1 MKLYTLHR
9 NSAGERVRIALDL
22 KGVAYEYVSYTTLGR
37 EAYRRINPQGL
48 LPTLEVDG
56 QLITQSPAILQ
67 YLEETHP
74 DPPLLPADPILR
86 AQARAFG
93 QVVASE
99 MHALTVLRIRRF
111 LGRELGVHEQGLRRW
126 VHHWLTEGLAT
137 LEALLER
144 RPTAWPFC
152 YGETPG
158 WADLH
163 LIPQI
168 RNARRL
174 GCDLTPYPLLT
185 GVEARCVP
193 LDAFRRA
200 RPEAQP
206 DYSEQDP
213 GLTG

>member
-9 NSAGERVRIALDL
+9 NSAGERVRIALNL
-22 KGVAYEYVSYTTLGR
+22 KGIAYDYVSYTTLGR
-37 EAYRRINPQGL
+37 EAYLHINPQGL
-48 LPTLEVDG
+48 LPTLELDR

-67 YLEETHP
+67 YLEETYP
-74 DPPLLPADPILR
+74 APPLLPTDPILR

-93 QVVASE
+93 QVIASE

-111 LGRELGVHEQGLRRW
+111 LGRELGVGEAGLRRW
-126 VHHWLTEGLAT
+126 VGHWLDEGLMT
-137 LEALLER
+137 LEAMLQR
-144 RPTAWPFC
+144 RPATWPFC
-152 YGETPG
+152 YGATPG

-163 LIPQI
+163 LVPQI
-168 RNARRL
+168 RNARRF
-174 GCDLTPYPLLT
+174 GCDLAAYPLLT
-185 GVEARCVP
+185 GVEARCVD

-206 DYSEQDP
+206 DYSGQDP

>member
-9 NSAGERVRIALDL
+9 NSAGERVRIALNL
-22 KGVAYEYVSYTTLGR
+22 KGIDYEYVSYGALGR

-74 DPPLLPADPILR
+74 EPPLLPADPILR

-111 LGRELGVHEQGLRRW
+111 LGRELGVDEQGLRRW
-126 VHHWLTEGLAT
+126 VGHWLAEGLAT

-144 RPTAWPFC
+144 RAAAWPFC
-152 YGETPG
+152 YGDTPG

-163 LIPQI
+163 LVPQI
-168 RNARRL
+168 RNARRF
-174 GCDLTPYPLLT
+174 GRDLTPYPLLT